1 MNNFLMYH
9 VQKRT
14 FADSRLRVRRNIFG
28 FIFYVL
34 FAQLLMS
41 PASVAGYYA
50 EFMNRRKTWGTK

>member
-1 MNNFLMYH
+1 
-9 VQKRT
+9 
-14 FADSRLRVRRNIFG
+14 VRRNIFG